1 MKIFHVFYLFCLQI
15 CIGSVFYSSVSLLG
29 QMCCRR
35 EHTLYSVMYLW
46 CVLLCSAAYH
56 NTSTII
62 SICSQKLFDRLLWKS
77 AMNGEMVTTSQ
88 TDKSRVDV
96 SVCFLVCFMN
106 FLCVSR
112 AHVLVRFWYNNQSTC
127 ICSIQRSSV
136 LSQPRCPLPL
146 HLLMWTWY
154 ATFGP
159 NVTPERISGLQK
171 LQPLTFKISRRLWDS
186 WSPEDEIFGPWS
198 KR

>member
-29 QMCCRR
+29 QMWCRR

-77 AMNGEMVTTSQ
+77 AMNGEMLTASQ

-112 AHVLVRFWYNNQSTC
+112 AHVLVRFWYKNHSTC
-127 ICSIQRSSV
+127 VCSIQRSSV
-136 LSQPRCPLPL
+136 SRSLVGLFPSTSWCERDMPRSAQMSTL
-146 HLLMWTWY
+146 
-154 ATFGP
+154 
-159 NVTPERISGLQK
+159 NV
-171 LQPLTFKISRRLWDS
+171 
-186 WSPEDEIFGPWS
+186 
-198 KR
+198 